1 MKGERLYEEI
11 EAKHLDHH
19 LEDGPTMYSN
29 RLRLGRFV
37 DDTDTAFLLYYFGDA
52 GCEAFELSRE
62 AAEQLRDQ
70 LTEALG
76 PKVEAPRV
84 WITPPTGTGTATFPK
99 DTIIGFPTNCTCNL
113 PWMGTVPRICP
124 VHGRVEPFKVT
135 CGSVSDQPVVMT

>member
-19 LEDGPTMYSN
+19 LEDGPTIYSN

-37 DDTDTAFLLYYFGDA
+37 DDTDTAFLLYYFGNA

-70 LTEALG
+70 LSETLG

-84 WITPPTGTGTATFPK
+84 WITPSVGTGTATFP
-99 DTIIGFPTNCTCNL
+99 PVCNCNT
-113 PWMGTVPRICP
+113 PWWSTAPRSCP
-124 VHGRVEPFKVT
+124 VHGKIEPFKVT
-135 CGSVSDQPVVMT
+135 CGSGSVSDQTMVLT